1 MNSSNEG
8 RLPPCLHDIALRL
21 TPSSKERLHV
31 DKIAERV
38 RREAEEAARK
48 LYGKK
53 VVLVEY
59 EGSYAKDTWLSGEL
73 DLDLFVFFSEDFEL
87 KSFEEAIKKIAFRAA
102 ERLNAKLERRYAAHP
117 YYTLILDSLN
127 VDLVPAYYV
136 EDVEN
141 IKTPVDRTR
150 FHTLYVKKELSRK
163 PYLKQDIRLLKKLL
177 KLLWIYGA
185 EIEVQGFS
193 GYLTEILVI
202 RHGGLLPLLEKAA
215 TWRPW
220 KTAIPPS
227 TKSEFKAPLIVLDPV
242 DPQRNAAAAV
252 SEESLA
258 KFIALSVLSSSAPE
272 RLCCIYRSLGRIKE
286 SFEEKPR
293 KLEFFIV
300 SISLKKN
307 NASPQEIAGITQKH
321 RVKIVRNAEKHGF
334 QIARSK
340 VFLCDN
346 KSIIVFEVINPVLH
360 PFSLHRGPPV
370 YSPHSAEFISKW
382 RGHPLMI
389 RDSRWYTVIDTTPRY
404 FMDVVENTLNS
415 DRRIKWARLTLE
427 ELPAKCPKAYQW
439 LTQGEKWAYC
449 LVTQEKN

>member
-1 MNSSNEG
+1 MSSSNEE

-31 DKIAERV
+31 DKIAEQV

-48 LYGKK
+48 LYGEK

-87 KSFEEAIKKIAFRAA
+87 KSFDEAIKKIAFRTA

-117 YYTLILDSLN
+117 YYTLILNSLN

-136 EDVEN
+136 EDVKN

-150 FHTLYVKKELSRK
+150 FHTLYVRKELSRK

-185 EIEVQGFS
+185 EIEVRGFS
-193 GYLTEILVI
+193 GYLIEILVI
-202 RHGGLLPLLEKAA
+202 KHGGLLPLLEKAV

-220 KTAIPPS
+220 KTAIPPNS
-227 TKSEFKAPLIVLDPV
+227 KSKFKAPLIVLDPV

-258 KFIALSVLSSSAPE
+258 KFIALSVLSSAAPE
-272 RLCCIYRSLGRIKE
+272 RLCCIYRSLEHIKE
-286 SFEEKPR
+286 SLEGKSR
-293 KLEFFIV
+293 KSKSFIV
-300 SISLKKN
+300 AITLRKN

-321 RVKIVRNAEKHGF
+321 RVKIARNAEKHGF

-340 VFLCDN
+340 VFLCNN
-346 KSIIVFEVINPVLH
+346 KSIIVFEVINPTLH

-382 RGHPLMI
+382 KGYPLII
-389 RDSRWYTVIDTTPRY
+389 RDSRWYAIINTTPRH
-404 FMDVVENTLNS
+404 FMNVVEKILNN
-415 DRRIKWARLTLE
+415 DQRIKWTHLTLE

-439 LTQGEKWAYC
+439 LTQGEKWVYC